1 MKRLTTEEFIQ
12 KAKEIHGDKY
22 DYSKVEYVN
31 NKTKVCIVC
40 PEHGEF
46 WLKPNTHLSM
56 HIGCPICNRK
66 IHNTETFIN
75 ESNKV
80 HNNKY
85 DYSKTEYVDSKTK
98 VCIVCP
104 EHGEFWQ
111 KPNNHIN
118 GQGCSICLKKVYD
131 TETFIQKAK
140 EIHGDKY
147 DYSKVEY
154 VNNKI
159 KVCIVCPEHGEF
171 WQRPDSHLYMKTGC
185 PKCTEFEGEKTLYN
199 ILINEF
205 CNVEYQK
212 HFSWLGRQ
220 SLDFYLPDYNV
231 AIEYQGRQHFEPVSI
246 FGGVKNFWKQLTND
260 LKKYN
265 LCIKNNVKLYYVTFE
280 CDIDIEYFTEI
291 YNNSIKL
298 IDKIKNGKN

>member
-40 PEHGEF
+40 SEHGEF

-85 DYSKTEYVDSKTK
+85 DYSKTEYVDSKT
-98 VCIVCP
+98 
-104 EHGEFWQ
+104 
-111 KPNNHIN
+111 
-118 GQGCSICLKKVYD
+118 
-131 TETFIQKAK
+131 
-140 EIHGDKY
+140 
-147 DYSKVEY
+147 
-154 VNNKI
+154 

-260 LKKYN
+260 LKKHN

>member
-12 KAKEIHGDKY
+12 KAKEIHGNKY
-22 DYSKVEYVN
+22 DYSKVKYVN

-40 PEHGEF
+40 
-46 WLKPNTHLSM
+46 S
-56 HIGCPICNRK
+56 
-66 IHNTETFIN
+66 
-75 ESNKV
+75 
-80 HNNKY
+80 
-85 DYSKTEYVDSKTK
+85 
-98 VCIVCP
+98 
-104 EHGEFWQ
+104 
-111 KPNNHIN
+111 
-118 GQGCSICLKKVYD
+118 
-131 TETFIQKAK
+131 
-140 EIHGDKY
+140 
-147 DYSKVEY
+147 
-154 VNNKI
+154 
-159 KVCIVCPEHGEF
+159 EHGEF

-260 LKKYN
+260 LKKHN